1 MAQQPDPPLRPAG
14 GGGRSFLGVRRM
26 EPRDDGVHLFDDAG
40 AELAVVRYGEQVYVN
55 GRVLSFTRERRGE
68 GGGEAPL

>member
-1 MAQQPDPPLRPAG
+1 MAEQSDALRPAG

-26 EPRDDGVHLFDDAG
+26 EPRDDGVHLFDDTG

-55 GRVLSFTRERRGE
+55 GRVMSFTLPKG
-68 GGGEAPL
+68 